1 MSGAADAGAAG
12 ESIADGMSVRSD
24 EQATRRRPPRL
35 LLRYLAAG
43 LLLVIASVGSTLWLA
58 QTAEY
63 RFDQQSSD
71 AALARNEQILDELTL
86 WAGRH
91 PTWDGVGP
99 ELLELAHDTGRRIA
113 LVGGDGKLIADSAP
127 TLPRPEESTSTFDPL
142 EEYAEPG
149 TLQLRLHRGIVGPFG
164 LSDAQQAALT
174 ARAADVRACLG
185 ESVIG
190 STVWATGRPVVWAA
204 DDAPDCGRTRLD
216 TPLPSEQS
224 ALDDLRD
231 LTNRCLLDAGAPAI
245 DRIALDLSSTSART
259 ELAFRTNPAATDAT
273 AECLLRAQA
282 DQASAFTAPNVQIV
296 LTDLRGNLR
305 GPFDASPGTIARLAI
320 VVVVLLALLAAAAAI
335 ILAPTL
341 RSARKLEAAADRFA
355 AGERAGRSGVGA
367 KEDLAHVGAAF
378 DRMSAEIAGHETARR
393 RLLGDVAHELRSP
406 LTNIRGWVEAADDG
420 LGMSDAEL
428 RRLVLTEAGRMETI
442 TRDLQLLALAETGD
456 LAVDFAPVDAAE
468 VVRSVVAAHLARA
481 AAADVALV
489 AEVDGPLL
497 MRTDAA
503 RLGQIL
509 SNLVGNALRH
519 TAAGG
524 SVRVGAGATGGTVR
538 FEVIDDGEGIAA
550 DDVPFVFDRLWRGD
564 PARTR
569 SGESS
574 GLGLSIVQGLS
585 QALGGSVEVTSE
597 VGAGSRFTVFLP
609 GSPD

>member
-1 MSGAADAGAAG
+1 MRGAADEGAAG

-24 EQATRRRPPRL
+24 EQQTRRRTPRL

-43 LLLVIASVGSTLWLA
+43 LLLVVASVGSTLWLA

-63 RFDQQSSD
+63 RFDQRSSD
-71 AALARNEQILDELTL
+71 AALARNEQILDELSL

-113 LVGGDGKLIADSAP
+113 LVGGDGELIADSAP
-127 TLPRPEESTSTFDPL
+127 TLPRPEESTMTFDPL

-149 TLQLRLHRGIVGPFG
+149 TLELRLHRGIVGPFG
-164 LSDAQQAALT
+164 LSEDQRTALT

-185 ESVIG
+185 TAVIG
-190 STVWATGRPVVWAA
+190 STVWTTGRPVVWAT
-204 DDAPDCGRTRLD
+204 DNAPDCGRTRLD
-216 TPLPSEQS
+216 TPLPSEQD
-224 ALDDLRD
+224 ALDELRE
-231 LTNRCLLDAGAPAI
+231 LTNRCLLDASAPPI
-245 DRIALDLSSTSART
+245 DRVDLDLSAAAART
-259 ELAFRTNPAATDAT
+259 ELAFRTDPPGSEIT
-273 AECLLRAQA
+273 AGCLLSAQVE
-282 DQASAFTAPNVQIV
+282 QASAVTAPTVQIV
-296 LTDLRGNLR
+296 LTNLRGNVR

-341 RSARKLEAAADRFA
+341 RSARKLEDAADRFA

-367 KEDLAHVGAAF
+367 TDDLAHVGAAF
-378 DRMSAEIAGHETARR
+378 DRMSAEIASHETARR

-428 RRLVLTEAGRMETI
+428 RSLVLTEAGRMETI

-456 LAVDFAPVDAAE
+456 LAVDLAPVDAAE
-468 VVRSVVAAHLARA
+468 VVRSVVAAHLVRA
-481 AAADVALV
+481 AAADVTLAADV
-489 AEVDGPLL
+489 EGPLP
-497 MRTDAA
+497 MRTDVA

-538 FEVIDDGEGIAA
+538 FEVTDDGEGIAA
-550 DDVPFVFDRLWRGD
+550 DDLPFVFDRLWRGD

-597 VGAGSRFTVFLP
+597 VGVGSRFTVLLP
-609 GSPD
+609 RCPD